1 MITAKDMQIVIPS
14 RRRVESCAWTV
25 RLFKNPIVCVAA
37 EEADDYRDKVNAE
50 IVFHPNDIVGLGP
63 LRQWILDHWK
73 QRLIFQC
80 NDDVRSLYCVVG
92 FRPRKI
98 VDPEA
103 IERIILNSANI
114 CADLGISCFSFS
126 PFQDDVRKFRP
137 QKPFSLTRLEGAM
150 LGFIDRKLRYDPK
163 VAQFDDVD
171 LSLECC
177 LKERFC
183 WQDSRFAAE
192 HNFITKGGGNTIS
205 RGLDNTKRELQY
217 MKRKWGPYL
226 GVGYSKETI
235 SLKVC
240 VSRIQ
245 DLDV

>member
-1 MITAKDMQIVIPS
+1 LIESKDLQVVIPS
-14 RRRVESCAWTV
+14 RRRVESCSHTV
-25 RLFKNPIVCVAA
+25 KLFKKPIVCVA
-37 EEADDYRDKVNAE
+37 EEEKEDYRDVGAE
-50 IVFHPNDIVGLGP
+50 LVIHPNEVTGLGR
-63 LRQWILDHWK
+63 LRQWILDHFK
-73 QRLIFQC
+73 ARIIFQC
-80 NDDVRSLYCVVG
+80 NDDVKSLYCVVG

-103 IERIILNSANI
+103 IERIILNAANI
-114 CADLGISCFSFS
+114 CEGLGISCFSFS

-150 LGFIDRKLRYDPK
+150 LGIIGRKLRYDAN
-163 VAQFDDVD
+163 VSQFDDVD

-205 RGLDNTKRELQY
+205 RGLEKTKRELQY

-226 GVGYSKETI
+226 GIGYGKEVI
-235 SLKVC
+235 SLKVK
-240 VSRIQ
+240 VERNQ

>member
-1 MITAKDMQIVIPS
+1 MITAKELQVVIPS
-14 RRRVESCAWTV
+14 RRRVESCKWTV
-25 RLFKNPIVCVAA
+25 KLFKKPIVCVA
-37 EEADDYRDKVNAE
+37 EEEKDDYRDVGAE
-50 IVFHPNDIVGLGP
+50 LVTHPNDIAGLGP
-63 LRQWILDHWK
+63 LRQWILDNFK
-73 QRLIFQC
+73 QRCIFQC

-114 CADLGISCFSFS
+114 CEELGISCFSFS

-137 QKPFSLTRLEGAM
+137 QKPFSFTRLEGAM
-150 LGFIDRKLRYDPK
+150 LGIIGRNVKYDFN
-163 VAQFDDVD
+163 VRQFDDVD
-171 LSLECC
+171 LSLQCC
-177 LKERFC
+177 LQERFV
-183 WQDSRFAAE
+183 WQDSRFAAD

-226 GVGYSKETI
+226 GAGYGKETI
-235 SLKVC
+235 SLKVK
-240 VSRIQ
+240 VQRNQ
-245 DLDV
+245 DLEL